1 MPKDGLFSSWNGHS
15 PTRRA
20 PDRRSVTCSLT
31 TSSMDDRA
39 LTDAMSSLLMSP
51 AICLLRWS

>member
-1 MPKDGLFSSWNGHS
+1 MAGLINSEDIASVKARSSIEDVG
-15 PTRRA
+15 
-20 PDRRSVTCSLT
+20 SVTCSLT